1 MQYKREKRI
10 FGIITAIYWFS
21 LYTYVPILS
30 PYAQSLG
37 ASGTLIGLIIGSYG
51 FTQMMIRIPMGIVSD
66 KIKRRKPFVVGG
78 IIIAVISGIGPYVF
92 RNPLVLLL
100 FRGLSGVAA
109 ASWVIFTVLFAS
121 YFEEKDMPKA
131 LGYINA
137 YNSFGQVSAMFLG
150 GIVAQSQGQEYTFLL
165 AAVVGCAGI
174 LLSFKIKESKN
185 IDTQPLVIK
194 DILLIGKNK
203 NLMVSSLLAIIFQV
217 LTFTTVFG
225 FTPII
230 AKDLGASNFELG
242 LLSTLST
249 VPIIFASFLS
259 GTFFKEK
266 IGIRQTII
274 LGFVVSA
281 LSCMAVP
288 LSSSLM
294 MLYITQIIGG
304 FGRGVAF
311 SLLMT
316 FAIQD
321 IESNK
326 RATAMG
332 FFQAIYGI
340 GMFLGPG
347 LVGVVSDLLGMEFA
361 FMIIAALGFLGAV
374 IGKMYLGK
382 RDHSTTGL

>member
-1 MQYKREKRI
+1 MEYKREKRL

-21 LYTYVPILS
+21 MYTYVPILS

-37 ASGTLIGLIIGSYG
+37 ATATFIGLIIGSYG
-51 FTQMMIRIPMGIVSD
+51 FTQMMIRIPMGIASD
-66 KIKRRKPFVVGG
+66 KLKKRKPFIVGG
-78 IIIAVISGIGPYVF
+78 IIISVISAIGPYIF
-92 RNPLVLLL
+92 RNPLALLF

-121 YFEEKDMPKA
+121 YFEEEDMPKA

-137 YNSFGQVSAMFLG
+137 YNSFGQVTAMFLG
-150 GIVAQSQGQEYTFLL
+150 GLVAQSQGQEYTFLL
-165 AAVVGCAGI
+165 AAVVGCVGI
-174 LLSFKIKESKN
+174 LLSFKIKETKI
-185 IDTQPLVIK
+185 IDIKPLAIK
-194 DILLIGKNK
+194 DVFFIGKNK
-203 NLMVSSLLAIIFQV
+203 NLMVASFLAIIFQI

-249 VPIIFASFLS
+249 LPIIFASFLS
-259 GTFFKEK
+259 GTLFKEK
-266 IGIRQTII
+266 IGIKQTVI
-274 LGFVVSA
+274 LGFIVSA
-281 LSCMAVP
+281 ISCMAIP

-304 FGRGVAF
+304 FGRGIAF

-321 IESNK
+321 IENSK

-347 LVGVVSDLLGMEFA
+347 VVGVVSDLWGMEFA
-361 FMIIAALGFLGAV
+361 FMIIAALGLLGAV
-374 IGKMYLGK
+374 IAKVSLNK
-382 RDHSTTGL
+382 VNA